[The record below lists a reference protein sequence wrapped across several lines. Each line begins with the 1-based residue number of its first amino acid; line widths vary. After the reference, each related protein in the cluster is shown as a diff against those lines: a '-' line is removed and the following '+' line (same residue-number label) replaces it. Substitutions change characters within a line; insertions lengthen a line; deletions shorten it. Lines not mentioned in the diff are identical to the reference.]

1 MLDVKLPKPKPNRS
15 GARGVLDVKFPRAKP
30 NPSGAESVVGG
41 ALGLIGGKSE
51 EVEYLRARSKDTPAE
66 DAR

>member
-1 MLDVKLPKPKPNRS
+1 M
-15 GARGVLDVKFPRAKP
+15 DVKFPRAKP
-30 NPSGAESVVGG
+30 NPSGAEEVVGGAESVVGR